1 MSLTLNLGKATVT
14 GSKFKKNS
22 EVVIGGKSYT
32 LNGANSDSVSLGD
45 IGVVSLSGNNITF
58 AAKSDF
64 SGEFKLGDSIGSG
77 SASVVAVDFSK
88 AGGAVSFDAKDTDV
102 VTITG
107 SDYNDKLL
115 SKVNG
120 AIINGGEGD
129 DSITFSGDAANIEAT
144 IVGGKGDDKINVTG
158 AASVSI
164 SDDEGDDSY
173 NISGEGAHVTINDNK
188 GADSL
193 KITGKVVSADVSL
206 SGNDNNAVT
215 IDSAAVGIK
224 ANISVAGG
232 DDTIVSKAENATL
245 VINSA
250 AGDDVITISGQKSS
264 VNISA
269 DAGDD
274 VITISGQKSSV
285 SIDAGAGDDV
295 IDITKADNS
304 KITIATGNGDDT
316 VKISAATVFGSVTG
330 GAGTD
335 DLVISG
341 ANASLSVSEVE
352 NVNLTGKNGF
362 VSVTGGT
369 VNSSAGG
376 ATINAATVNVTDGT
390 AVLNHDTAI
399 NELTISKGSV
409 TANASVNAT
418 VAGGTFTSG
427 KGVTAAD
434 VITVSGYGANVNTGE
449 GNDSITVSEDAYGT
463 NTLTLG
469 AGSDQVTVAAGKG
482 KVVITDLDSNH
493 DILNLKDASEDTVV
507 SLSKNGVLNVV
518 DAGQY
523 NVTATVISGD
533 YGTSDYAA
541 AVKNKAKNNYFHA
554 SVAGADGD
562 VMELYTASGTTKKVS
577 INTSNGNNLKVDLS
591 AAKSSEV
598 TLASTE
604 NTWVTLGNGED
615 KVSIASGAHD
625 VTISNYNFANK
636 DAITFSVNASDV
648 ILHNDGVLTTGIE
661 ADGDYEDADLMV
673 STTANGGVYAARL
686 NGEDYYTA
694 KSGAVKIATD
704 KKTSINAIDVAK
716 ASSSTINIAAGT
728 ATIKGLT
735 AGADVIN
742 VVAGAS
748 VDASNAVYKYAQNDV
763 INLGKAKDVAINGG
777 VFHETEDGEK
787 ILNTA
792 VISKKDGS
800 SIASAVS
807 VAAAVDK
814 NGLYMAKVVSN
825 NNKDTDTFV
834 VADEDVNVKID
845 LSAAAYGDVAFV
857 ADKAAAANV
866 TIGAGD
872 YAKLSGNGEDVITVT
887 GLTSTTKEDVNIE
900 NFNTEDDK
908 LVLNKIK
915 LADLTFTSLS
925 TSVGVGDYFK
935 IGYGSK
941 KADVIVGTGT
951 TGTVANINING
962 TNVMADLASVGSSLE
977 LNEDSKNAFFIGN
990 KNTSLKISDDINNTT
1005 INLGDANKY
1014 KDVHTV
1020 VVDADATGITIVGTD
1035 SKKTGDSVDAS
1046 KNENGVQVNLG
1057 AGNDSV
1063 TLSKG
1068 ADVVWFN
1075 AKQGKDVISDFTYGV
1090 GDTADILNITDVKS
1104 LDKIKLGT
1112 GNIST
1117 ASVITVKDGSA
1128 VATIKTVAPGENSS
1142 EVMKIQLGKKVYNV
1156 ATDLSGDKSILLNL
1170 DDEIKVDTY
1179 LGKKLA
1185 IALNSADGVAY
1196 TYNKAVSKDD
1206 IASINGSAS
1215 NGAMK
1220 IYGVNTV
1227 TLGTSEE
1234 ANANQVWAKGAGTI
1248 NTANDYAGNDQVWF
1262 QGGVDKKVLVN
1273 GFASYSAD
1281 NDANDNIKL
1290 VGTKSLANIVA
1301 NYKFASKDGNM
1312 VITNI
1317 KNSTSKLTVAEK
1329 DTVVLT
1335 DDANATYVVKVGTKD
1350 NGAEFTSDVNIYAGM
1365 SELSSSNIEDKTTI
1379 MLDGG
1384 SGNKF
1389 GYKSNY
1395 YIDSTVKKFDGSGSS
1410 GDLILVGSKNAKSEL
1425 IGGDGN
1431 DVLYG
1436 GGAFNDTLKGGD
1448 GNNTFYFGANDG
1460 HDVIDGITE
1469 NDTIRLYSGKLA
1481 DPKLLGKYND
1491 SKDVFTFTF
1500 TDGSTLTVN
1509 GDIADGTKL
1518 VYGKS
1523 TYRYQSDNHKFIR
1536 VK

>member
-1 MSLTLNLGKATVT
+1 MSLTLNLGSASIS
-14 GSKFKKNS
+14 GESFSANSK
-22 EVVIGGKSYT
+22 VVINNNTYSIDSDKNVLTLGNIGK
-32 LNGANSDSVSLGD
+32 LNLSDTGKD
-45 IGVVSLSGNNITF
+45 ITF
-58 AAKSDF
+58 TAGSDF
-64 SGEFKLGDSIGSG
+64 SGEFKLGTSIGSG

-88 AGGAVSFDAKDTDV
+88 AGGAVTFDTANASDV
-102 VTITG
+102 VSITG
-107 SDYNDKLL
+107 SDYNDKLT
-115 SKVNG
+115 SNVNG
-120 AIINGGEGD
+120 ASINGGDGD
-129 DSITFSGDAANIEAT
+129 DVITFSGVSASIS
-144 IVGGKGDDKINVTG
+144 GGKDNDKINVTG
-158 AASVSI
+158 KNASVSI

-173 NISGEGAHVTINDNK
+173 IISGEGAHVTINDDN

-193 KITGKVVSADVSL
+193 KITGKDVIADVSL

-232 DDTIVSKAENATL
+232 DDTIVSKANNATL
-245 VINSA
+245 DINSA
-250 AGDDVITISGQKSS
+250 AGDDVITISGQ
-264 VNISA
+264 NSA
-269 DAGDD
+269 VSINAGAGDD
-274 VITISGQKSSV
+274 VITVSGKESSV

-295 IDITKADNS
+295 IDITKADKS
-304 KITIATGNGDDT
+304 KITIATGDGDNT
-316 VKISAATVFGSVTG
+316 VKISAATVSGSVTG

-335 DLVISG
+335 DTLVIAG
-341 ANASLSVSEVE
+341 ANANLSVSAVE

-369 VNSSAGG
+369 VNSSADG
-376 ATINAATVNVTDGT
+376 ATINAATVNVTGGT
-390 AVLNHDTAI
+390 AVLEAAAT
-399 NELTISKGSV
+399 ELNISKGSV
-409 TANASVNAT
+409 TAKAAVTAT

-427 KGVTAAD
+427 KDVGDVAD
-434 VITVSGYGANVNTGE
+434 VITVSGYGANVNTGK
-449 GNDSITVSEDAYGT
+449 GADSITVSEDAYGT

-469 AGSDQVTVAAGKG
+469 DGNDQVTVAAGKG
-482 KVVITDLDSNH
+482 KVVITDLDSNN
-493 DILNLKDASEDTVV
+493 DKLILTDASEDTVV

-533 YGTSDYAA
+533 YASVAGDYDT
-541 AVKNKAKNNYFHA
+541 AVKNKAKNNYFYA
-554 SVAGADGD
+554 SVTGADNN
-562 VMELYTASGTTKKVS
+562 VTELYTASGTTKKVS
-577 INTSNGNNLKVDLS
+577 INTSNDSNLKVDLS

-598 TLASTE
+598 TLGSTTK

-615 KVSIASGAHD
+615 KVSIASGAKN

-636 DAITFSVNASDV
+636 DAIKFSVDASDV

-661 ADGDYEDADLMV
+661 ADGDYEDAKLMV

-686 NGEDYYTA
+686 NDVDYYTA

-704 KKTSINAIDVAK
+704 KKINTSFINVAK
-716 ASSSTINIAAGT
+716 ASSSTINIAAGE
-728 ATIKGLT
+728 AIIKDLT

-742 VVAGAS
+742 VAAGAS

-763 INLGKAKDVAINGG
+763 INLGKAKDVSVGN
-777 VFHETEDGEK
+777 VTLSETDDGEK
-787 ILNTA
+787 ILKT
-792 VISKKDGS
+792 VISAKNGS

-825 NNKDTDTFV
+825 NNKDTKTFV
-834 VADEDVNVKID
+834 AADEDANVKID
-845 LSAAAYGDVAFV
+845 LSAAAYGNVHFDAL
-857 ADKAAAANV
+857 DAAAANV

-872 YAKLSGNGEDVITVT
+872 RAELSNGEDVITVT
-887 GLTSTTKEDVNIE
+887 GLTSTTKENVIID
-900 NFNTEDDK
+900 NFSAADDK

-915 LADLTFTSLS
+915 LADLTFTSLP
-925 TSVGVGDYFK
+925 TSVGVGDFK

-941 KADVIVGTGT
+941 KAAVIVDTDTTGT

-990 KNTSLKISDDINNTT
+990 KNTSLKISDEINNTT

-1020 VVDADATGITIVGTD
+1020 VVDAEATGITIVGTD

-1046 KNENGVQVNLG
+1046 KNEYGVQVNLG

-1104 LDKIKLGT
+1104 LDKIKLGKAT
-1112 GNIST
+1112 GG
-1117 ASVITVKDGSA
+1117 ITVKDGSA
-1128 VATIKTVAPGENSS
+1128 VATIKTAAPVENSS

-1156 ATDLSGDKSILLNL
+1156 ATDLNSDGNIALDL

-1179 LGKKLA
+1179 LGKKLKVS
-1185 IALNSADGVAY
+1185 LNSDDGVAY

-1301 NYKFASKDGNM
+1301 NYKFASKDGDM

-1317 KNSTSKLTVAEK
+1317 KNSTSKLTVDDK

-1481 DPKLLGKYND
+1481 DPKLLGKYNE

-1509 GDIADGTKL
+1509 GDVADGTKL

>member
-1 MSLTLNLGKATVT
+1 MSLTLNLGKATISSSD
-14 GSKFKKNS
+14 SKFKENS
-22 EVVIGGKSYT
+22 EVVIGGKSYALT
-32 LNGANSDSVSLGD
+32 GGNSASVSLGD
-45 IGVVSLSGNNITF
+45 IGVVSLSDSTHITF

-77 SASVVAVDFSK
+77 DASVVAVNFSK
-88 AGGAVSFDAKDTDV
+88 AGGAVTFDAKGSEV

-115 SKVNG
+115 SNIDG
-120 AIINGGEGD
+120 AIIYGGDGD
-129 DSITFSGDAANIEAT
+129 DTITFGGVSASISG
-144 IVGGKGDDKINVTG
+144 GRGDDKINVTG
-158 AASVSI
+158 KDASVSI
-164 SDDEGDDSY
+164 SDAEGDDSY
-173 NISGEGAHVTINDNK
+173 NIGGEGAHVTINDGS

-193 KITGKVVSADVSL
+193 KITGKVASADVSL

-215 IDSAAVGIK
+215 IDSAAAGIK

-232 DDTIVSKAENATL
+232 DDTIVSKAGNATL
-245 VINSA
+245 DINSA
-250 AGDDVITISGQKSS
+250 DGDDVITISGQESAVS
-264 VNISA
+264 INA

-274 VITISGQKSSV
+274 VITVSGKESSV
-285 SIDAGAGDDV
+285 SINAGAGDDV
-295 IDITKADNS
+295 IDITKADKS
-304 KITIATGNGDDT
+304 KITIATGLGDNT
-316 VKISAATVFGSVTG
+316 VKISAATVSGSVTG
-330 GAGTD
+330 GDGTND
-335 DLVISG
+335 TLVIAG

-369 VNSSAGG
+369 VNSSADG
-376 ATINAATVNVTDGT
+376 ATINAATVSVTGGT
-390 AVLNHDTAI
+390 AVLENTAI
-399 NELTISKGSV
+399 SELTISKGSV
-409 TANASVNAT
+409 TAKASVTAT
-418 VAGGTFTSG
+418 VAGGTFTSD

-434 VITVSGYGANVNTGE
+434 VITVSGYGANVNTGK

-469 AGSDQVTVAAGKG
+469 AGNDQVSVAAGKG
-482 KVVITDLDSNH
+482 KVVITDLDSEN
-493 DILNLKDASEDTVV
+493 DKLILTDASEDTVI

-533 YGTSDYAA
+533 YTGDYDTS
-541 AVKNKAKNNYFHA
+541 VKNKAKNNYFYA
-554 SVAGADGD
+554 SVTGADGN
-562 VMELYTASGTTKKVS
+562 VTELYTASGTTKKVS
-577 INTSNGNNLKVDLS
+577 INTSINTSNVNNLKVDLS

-598 TLASTE
+598 TLAPAK

-615 KVSIASGAHD
+615 KVSIASGAND

-636 DAITFSVNASDV
+636 DAITLTSASGPV
-648 ILHNDGVLTTGIE
+648 ILHNDGVLTTGIG
-661 ADGDYEDADLMV
+661 ADDDYEDAKLMV

-704 KKTSINAIDVAK
+704 KKILTNYIDVAK
-716 ASSSTINIAAGT
+716 ASSSTINIAAGK
-728 ATIKGLT
+728 ATIKDLT

-763 INLGKAKDVAINGG
+763 INLGKAKEFDWYNYG
-777 VFHETEDGEK
+777 FYETDDGEK

-800 SIASAVS
+800 IASEVDI
-807 VAAAVDK
+807 AAAVDK

-834 VADEDVNVKID
+834 VADEDANVKID
-845 LSAAAYGDVAFV
+845 LSAAAYGNVTFI

-872 YAKLSGNGEDVITVT
+872 YAELSDNGEDVITVT
-887 GLTSTTKEDVNIE
+887 GLTSTTKENVIIK
-900 NFNTEDDK
+900 NFSAEDDK

-915 LADLTFTSLS
+915 LADLTFTSLP
-925 TSVGVGDYFK
+925 TSVGDFQ

-941 KADVIVGTGT
+941 KVGVIVDTDT

-962 TNVMADLASVGSSLE
+962 TNVMADLASVGSSLK

-990 KNTSLKISDDINNTT
+990 KNTSLKISDEINNTT

-1020 VVDADATGITIVGTD
+1020 VVDAEATGITIVGTD

-1046 KNENGVQVNLG
+1046 KNEYGVQVNLG

-1104 LDKIKLGT
+1104 LDKIKLGKAADSI
-1112 GNIST
+1112 GG
-1117 ASVITVKDGSA
+1117 ITVKDGSA
-1128 VATIKTVAPGENSS
+1128 VATIKTAAPVENSS

-1156 ATDLSGDKSILLNL
+1156 ATDLSGDNNILLNL

-1179 LGKKLA
+1179 LGKKLKV
-1185 IALNSADGVAY
+1185 ALNSADGVAY

-1481 DPKLLGKYND
+1481 DPKLLGKYNE

-1509 GDIADGTKL
+1509 GDVADGTKL
-1518 VYGKS
+1518 VYGNS
-1523 TYRYQSDNHKFIR
+1523 TYRYQSDDHKFIR

>member
-14 GSKFKKNS
+14 DGKFKKNS

-32 LNGANSDSVSLGD
+32 PNGEDSDSVSLGD

-64 SGEFKLGDSIGSG
+64 SGEFKLGDGISSSG
-77 SASVVAVDFSK
+77 SNASVVAVDFSK

-129 DSITFSGDAANIEAT
+129 DTITFGGVSASISG
-144 IVGGKGDDKINVTG
+144 GRGDDKINVTG
-158 AASVSI
+158 KDASVSI
-164 SDDEGDDSY
+164 SDAEGDDSY
-173 NISGEGAHVTINDNK
+173 NIGGEGAHVTINDGS

-193 KITGKVVSADVSL
+193 KIIGKVVSADVSL

-274 VITISGQKSSV
+274 VITVSGKESSV

-295 IDITKADNS
+295 IDITKADKS
-304 KITIATGNGDDT
+304 KITIATGAGDNT
-316 VKISAATVFGSVTG
+316 VKISAATVSGSVTG
-330 GAGTD
+330 GAGND
-335 DLVISG
+335 DVLVIAG
-341 ANASLSVSEVE
+341 ANADLSVSGVE

-369 VNSSAGG
+369 VNSSADG
-376 ATINAATVNVTDGT
+376 ATISAATVSVTGGT
-390 AVLNHDTAI
+390 AVLKAAAT
-399 NELTISKGSV
+399 ELNISKGSV
-409 TANASVNAT
+409 TAKASVSAAT
-418 VAGGTFTSG
+418 VTGGTFTSD
-427 KGVTAAD
+427 KDVDAAD
-434 VITVSGYGANVNTGE
+434 VITVGGYGANVNTGKN
-449 GNDSITVSEDAYGT
+449 NDSITVSEDAYGT

-469 AGSDQVTVAAGKG
+469 AGNDQVNVAAGKG
-482 KVVITDLDSNH
+482 KVVITDLDSNN
-493 DILNLKDASEDTVV
+493 DKLILTDASEDTVV

-541 AVKNKAKNNYFHA
+541 AVKNKAKNNYFYA
-554 SVAGADGD
+554 SVAGADSD

-577 INTSNGNNLKVDLS
+577 INASTVSASETIIDLT

-598 TLASTE
+598 TVAGTKA
-604 NTWVTLGNGED
+604 TTIALGNGKD
-615 KVSIASGAHD
+615 IVSVGSNDGKTEISG
-625 VTISNYNFANK
+625 YNFANK
-636 DAITFSVNASDV
+636 DAIKFSVDASDV

-661 ADGDYEDADLMV
+661 ADGDYEDAKLMV

-686 NGEDYYTA
+686 NNVDYYTA

-704 KKTSINAIDVAK
+704 KTVVDNVIDVAA
-716 ASSSTINIAAGT
+716 ASSSNINITAGT
-728 ATIKGLT
+728 AKVTIKSLSE
-735 AGADVIN
+735 GADVIN
-742 VVAGAS
+742 VADGAS

-763 INLGKAKDVAINGG
+763 INLGKAKKVSINGG

-787 ILNTA
+787 ILNT
-792 VISKKDGS
+792 VISAKNGS
-800 SIASAVS
+800 TVSAVS

-845 LSAAAYGDVAFV
+845 LSAAAYGDVAFF
-857 ADKAAAANV
+857 ADEAAAANV

-872 YAKLSGNGEDVITVT
+872 RAKLSNGEDVITVT
-887 GLTSTTKEDVNIE
+887 GLTSTTKEDVSISSFDLE
-900 NFNTEDDK
+900 NDK

-915 LADLTFTSLS
+915 LADLTFTSLP
-925 TSVGVGDYFK
+925 TSVGDFK

-941 KADVIVGTGT
+941 KADVIVDTDTTGT

-990 KNTSLKISDDINNTT
+990 KNKNTLLKISDDINNTT

-1020 VVDADATGITIVGTD
+1020 VVGADATGITIVGTG
-1035 SKKTGDSVDAS
+1035 SKTGDSVDAS
-1046 KNENGVQVNLG
+1046 NNENGVQVNLG

-1063 TLSKG
+1063 VLSKG

-1104 LDKIKLGT
+1104 LDNIKLGN
-1112 GNIST
+1112 GA

-1128 VATIKTVAPGENSS
+1128 VATIKTIAPGENSS
-1142 EVMKIQLGKKVYNV
+1142 EVMKIQLGKKVYTV
-1156 ATDLSGDKSILLNL
+1156 ATDLSGDNNILLNL

-1179 LGKKLA
+1179 LGKKLKV
-1185 IALNSADGVAY
+1185 ALNSDDGVAY

-1206 IASINGSAS
+1206 IASIDGSAS
-1215 NGAMK
+1215 KGAMK

-1481 DPKLLGKYND
+1481 DPKLLGKYNE

>member
-1 MSLTLNLGKATVT
+1 MSLTLNLGKASVDGTN
-14 GSKFKKNS
+14 FKENS

-32 LNGANSDSVSLGD
+32 LTGGDSASVSLGD
-45 IGVVSLSGNNITF
+45 IGVVSLSDNTHITF
-58 AAKSDF
+58 AAGSDF
-64 SGEFKLGDSIGSG
+64 SGEFKLSDGISSSG
-77 SASVVAVDFSK
+77 SNASVVAVNFSN
-88 AGGAVSFDAKDTDV
+88 AGGAVTFDTANASDV
-102 VTITG
+102 VSITG
-107 SDYNDKLL
+107 SAYNDKLT
-115 SKVNG
+115 SNVNG
-120 AIINGGEGD
+120 AIIDGGEGD
-129 DSITFSGDAANIEAT
+129 DSITFSGDAATIGAT
-144 IVGGKGDDKINVTG
+144 IVGGKGDDKINVNG
-158 AASVSI
+158 KGASVSI
-164 SDDEGDDSY
+164 SDAEGDDSY
-173 NISGEGAHVTINDNK
+173 NIGGEVAHVTINDGN

-193 KITGKVVSADVSL
+193 KIIGKVASADVSL

-232 DDTIVSKAENATL
+232 DDTIVSKANDATL
-245 VINSA
+245 VINSD
-250 AGDDVITISGQKSS
+250 AGDDVITISGQKSAVS
-264 VNISA
+264 INA
-269 DAGDD
+269 GDGDD
-274 VITISGQKSSV
+274 VITVSGKESSV

-295 IDITKADNS
+295 IDITKADKS
-304 KITIATGNGDDT
+304 KITIATGAGDDT
-316 VKISAATVFGSVTG
+316 VKISAATVSGSVTG
-330 GAGTD
+330 GDGND
-335 DLVISG
+335 DVLVIAG
-341 ANASLSVSEVE
+341 ANADLSVSGVE

-362 VSVTGGT
+362 VSVTDGT
-369 VNSSAGG
+369 VNSSADG
-376 ATINAATVNVTDGT
+376 ATISAATVSVTGGT
-390 AVLNHDTAI
+390 AVLKAAAT
-399 NELTISKGSV
+399 ELNISKGSV

-427 KGVTAAD
+427 KDVDAAD
-434 VITVSGYGANVNTGE
+434 VITVSGYGANVNTGK
-449 GNDSITVSEDAYGT
+449 GGDSITVSEDAYGT

-469 AGSDQVTVAAGKG
+469 EGNDQVIVEAGKG
-482 KVVITDLDSNH
+482 KVVITDLDSDN

-577 INTSNGNNLKVDLS
+577 INASGNNDLKVDLS

-598 TLASTE
+598 TLGSTKD
-604 NTWVTLGNGED
+604 TWVTLGNGED
-615 KVSIASGAHD
+615 KVSIASSADD

-636 DAITFSVNASDV
+636 DAITLTGASDV

-704 KKTSINAIDVAK
+704 KKISTNYIDVAK

-748 VDASNAVYKYAQNDV
+748 VDASDAVYKYAQNDV
-763 INLGKAKDVAINGG
+763 INLGKAKDVSVGDYDLS
-777 VFHETEDGEK
+777 ETDDGEK
-787 ILNTA
+787 ILKT
-792 VISKKDGS
+792 VISAKNGS
-800 SIASAVS
+800 TVSAVS

-825 NNKDTDTFV
+825 NNKDTKTFV
-834 VADEDVNVKID
+834 AADEDANVKID
-845 LSAAAYGDVAFV
+845 LSGAAYGNVHFGAN
-857 ADKAAAANV
+857 KAAAANV

-872 YAKLSGNGEDVITVT
+872 YAALSNGEDVITVT
-887 GLTSTTKEDVNIE
+887 GLTSTTKEDVSISSFDLE
-900 NFNTEDDK
+900 NDK
-908 LVLNKIK
+908 LVLSKIK
-915 LADLTFTSLS
+915 LADLTFTSLPN
-925 TSVGVGDYFK
+925 SVGDFK

-941 KADVIVGTGT
+941 KAAVIVGTDT

-1020 VVDADATGITIVGTD
+1020 VVGADATGITIVGTD

-1046 KNENGVQVNLG
+1046 NNEYGVQVNLG

-1104 LDKIKLGT
+1104 LDKIKLGKAD
-1112 GNIST
+1112 GGI
-1117 ASVITVKDGSA
+1117 IVKDGSA
-1128 VATIKTVAPGENSS
+1128 VATIKTAVPVENSS

-1156 ATDLSGDKSILLNL
+1156 ATDLNGDGNIALNL
-1170 DDEIKVDTY
+1170 DGEIKVKVDTY

-1234 ANANQVWAKGAGTI
+1234 ANANQVWAKGTGTI

-1481 DPKLLGKYND
+1481 DPKLLGKYNE

>member
-1 MSLTLNLGKATVT
+1 MSLTLNLGKASVES
-14 GSKFKKNS
+14 GNGFKENS

-173 NISGEGAHVTINDNK
+173 NISGEGAHVTINDGS

-193 KITGKVVSADVSL
+193 KITGKVASAEVSL

-232 DDTIVSKAENATL
+232 DDTIVSKADNATL
-245 VINSA
+245 GISSD
-250 AGDDVITISGQKSS
+250 AGDDVITISGQKSAVS
-264 VNISA
+264 INA
-269 DAGDD
+269 GAGDD
-274 VITISGQKSSV
+274 VITVSGKESSV

-295 IDITKADNS
+295 IDITKADKS
-304 KITIATGNGDDT
+304 TITISTGDGDNT
-316 VKISAATVFGSVTG
+316 VKISAATVSGSVTG
-330 GAGTD
+330 GDGGD
-335 DLVISG
+335 DVLVIAG
-341 ANASLSVSEVE
+341 ANADLSVSAVE
-352 NVNLTGKNGF
+352 TVNLTGKNGK
-362 VSVTGGT
+362 VSVTDGT

-427 KGVTAAD
+427 KEVSDAD
-434 VITVSGYGANVNTGE
+434 VITVSGYGANVNTGK

-469 AGSDQVTVAAGKG
+469 DGKDQVDVAAGKG
-482 KVVITDLDSNH
+482 KVVITDLDSDN

-615 KVSIASGAHD
+615 KVSIASGAD
-625 VTISNYNFANK
+625 NVTISNYNFANK

-686 NGEDYYTA
+686 NDVDYYTA

-728 ATIKGLT
+728 AIIKDLT

-748 VDASNAVYKYAQNDV
+748 VDASDAVYKYAQNDV

-787 ILNTA
+787 ILNT
-792 VISKKDGS
+792 VISAKNGS
-800 SIASAVS
+800 TVSAVS

-845 LSAAAYGDVAFV
+845 LSAAAYGDVAFL

-872 YAKLSGNGEDVITVT
+872 YAKLSNGEDVITVT
-887 GLTSTTKEDVNIE
+887 GLTSTTKEDVIID
-900 NFNTEDDK
+900 NFSAADDK

-925 TSVGVGDYFK
+925 TTVGDYFK

>member
-1 MSLTLNLGKATVT
+1 MSLTLSLGSASVSGGNFSA
-14 GSKFKKNS
+14 GSK
-22 EVVIGGKSYT
+22 VVINNNTYSVGSSQTELSLDSIGKLELS
-32 LNGANSDSVSLGD
+32 GGD
-45 IGVVSLSGNNITF
+45 ITF
-58 AAKSDF
+58 TAGSDF
-64 SGEFKLGDSIGSG
+64 SGEFKLSDSIGSG
-77 SASVVAVDFSK
+77 NASVVAVDFSK
-88 AGGAVSFDAKDTDV
+88 AGGAVTFDTENASDV
-102 VTITG
+102 VSITG
-107 SDYNDKLL
+107 SEYNDKLT
-115 SKVNG
+115 SKVDD
-120 AIINGGEGD
+120 ASINGGDGD
-129 DSITFSGDAANIEAT
+129 DVITFSGDSGAAT
-144 IVGGKGDDKINVTG
+144 IVGGKDNDKITVNG
-158 AASVSI
+158 KGASVSI
-164 SDDEGDDSY
+164 SDEEGDDSY
-173 NISGEGAHVTINDNK
+173 NISGEGAHVTINDGS

-193 KITGKVVSADVSL
+193 KITGKGASADVSL

-264 VNISA
+264 VSIDA
-269 DAGDD
+269 GAGDD
-274 VITISGQKSSV
+274 VITVSGKESSV

-295 IDITKADNS
+295 IDITKADKS

-335 DLVISG
+335 DTLVISG
-341 ANASLSVSEVE
+341 ANASLSVSDVE
-352 NVNLTGKNGF
+352 NVNLTGKNGK

-369 VNSSAGG
+369 VNSSADG
-376 ATINAATVNVTDGT
+376 ATINAATVSVTGGT
-390 AVLNHDTAI
+390 AVLEAAAT
-399 NELTISKGSV
+399 ELNISKGSV
-409 TANASVNAT
+409 TANASVTAT

-427 KGVTAAD
+427 KDANGAAD
-434 VITVSGYGANVNTGE
+434 VITVSGYGANVNTGN

-469 AGSDQVTVAAGKG
+469 DGEDKVNVAAGKG
-482 KVVITDLDSNH
+482 KVVITDLDSNN
-493 DILNLKDASEDTVV
+493 DKLILTDASEDTVV

-533 YGTSDYAA
+533 YASVAGVYDT
-541 AVKNKAKNNYFHA
+541 AVKNKAKNNYFYA
-554 SVAGADGD
+554 SVTGADSN
-562 VMELYTASGTTKKVS
+562 VTELYTASGTTKKVS
-577 INTSNGNNLKVDLS
+577 IDTSNTSNNNNLKVDLS

-598 TLASTE
+598 TLASTIK

-615 KVSIASGAHD
+615 KVSIASGANT

-636 DAITFSVNASDV
+636 DAISLTSASDV
-648 ILHNDGVLTTGIE
+648 ILHNDGVLTTGIG
-661 ADGDYEDADLMV
+661 ADDDYENAKLMV

-686 NGEDYYTA
+686 NDVDYYTA

-704 KKTSINAIDVAK
+704 KNTSINAIDVAK
-716 ASSSTINIAAGT
+716 ASSSTINIATGK
-728 ATIKGLT
+728 ATIKNLT

-742 VVAGAS
+742 VADGAS

-763 INLGKAKDVAINGG
+763 INLGKAKEVDWDNYG
-777 VFHETEDGEK
+777 FDETDDGEK
-787 ILNTA
+787 ILNT
-792 VISKKDGS
+792 VISAKNGS
-800 SIASAVS
+800 TVSAVS

-825 NNKDTDTFV
+825 NNKDTETFV

-845 LSAAAYGDVAFV
+845 LSAAAYGNVDFS

-872 YAKLSGNGEDVITVT
+872 RATLSNGEDVITVT
-887 GLTSTTKEDVNIE
+887 GLTSTTKENVIID
-900 NFNTEDDK
+900 NFSAEDDK

-915 LADLTFTSLS
+915 LADLSIN
-925 TSVGVGDYFK
+925 SVAGGYVDIK
-935 IGYGSK
+935 YGSK
-941 KADVIVGTGT
+941 KAAVSVKTSSNT
-951 TGTVANINING
+951 INING

-990 KNTSLKISDDINNTT
+990 ENTSLKISDEINNTT
-1005 INLGDANKY
+1005 INLGDASKY
-1014 KDVHTV
+1014 KGVHTV

-1220 IYGVNTV
+1220 IYGVNNV

>member
-1 MSLTLNLGKATVT
+1 MSLTLNLGKASVDGTN
-14 GSKFKKNS
+14 FKENS

-32 LNGANSDSVSLGD
+32 LTGGDSASVSLGD
-45 IGVVSLSGNNITF
+45 IGVVSLSDNTHITF
-58 AAKSDF
+58 AAGSDF
-64 SGEFKLGDSIGSG
+64 SGEFKLSDGISSSG
-77 SASVVAVDFSK
+77 SNASVVAVDFSK
-88 AGGAVSFDAKDTDV
+88 AGGAVTFDTANASDV
-102 VTITG
+102 VSITG
-107 SDYNDKLL
+107 SAYNDKLT
-115 SKVNG
+115 SNVNG
-120 AIINGGEGD
+120 AIIDGGEGD
-129 DSITFSGDAANIEAT
+129 DSITFSGDAATIGAT
-144 IVGGKGDDKINVTG
+144 IVGGKGDDKINVNG
-158 AASVSI
+158 KGASVSI
-164 SDDEGDDSY
+164 SDAEGDDSY
-173 NISGEGAHVTINDNK
+173 NIGGEVAHVTINDGN

-193 KITGKVVSADVSL
+193 KIIGKVASADVSL

-232 DDTIVSKAENATL
+232 DDTIVSKANDATL
-245 VINSA
+245 VINSD
-250 AGDDVITISGQKSS
+250 AGDDVITISGQKSAVS
-264 VNISA
+264 INA
-269 DAGDD
+269 GAGDD
-274 VITISGQKSSV
+274 VITVSGKESSV

-295 IDITKADNS
+295 IDITKADKS
-304 KITIATGNGDDT
+304 KITIATGAGDDT
-316 VKISAATVFGSVTG
+316 VKISAATVSGSVTG
-330 GAGTD
+330 GDGND
-335 DLVISG
+335 DVLVIAG
-341 ANASLSVSEVE
+341 ANADLSVSGVE

-362 VSVTGGT
+362 VSVTDGT
-369 VNSSAGG
+369 VNSSADG
-376 ATINAATVNVTDGT
+376 ATISAATVSVTGGT
-390 AVLNHDTAI
+390 AVLKAAAT
-399 NELTISKGSV
+399 ELNISKGSV
-409 TANASVNAT
+409 TANASVTAT

-434 VITVSGYGANVNTGE
+434 VITVSGYGANVNTGK
-449 GNDSITVSEDAYGT
+449 GGDSITVSEDAYGT

-469 AGSDQVTVAAGKG
+469 EGNDQVIVEAGKG
-482 KVVITDLDSNH
+482 KVVITDLDSDN

-577 INTSNGNNLKVDLS
+577 INASGNNDLKVDLS

-598 TLASTE
+598 TLGSTKD
-604 NTWVTLGNGED
+604 TWVTLGNGED
-615 KVSIASGAHD
+615 KVSIASSADD

-661 ADGDYEDADLMV
+661 ADGDYEDAKLMV

-704 KKTSINAIDVAK
+704 KKISTNYIDVAK

-748 VDASNAVYKYAQNDV
+748 VDASDAVYKYAQNDV
-763 INLGKAKDVAINGG
+763 INLGKAKDVSVGDYDLS
-777 VFHETEDGEK
+777 ETDDGEK
-787 ILNTA
+787 ILKT
-792 VISKKDGS
+792 VISAKNGS
-800 SIASAVS
+800 TVSAVS

-825 NNKDTDTFV
+825 NNKDTKTFV
-834 VADEDVNVKID
+834 AADEDANVKID
-845 LSAAAYGDVAFV
+845 LSGAAYGNVHFGAN
-857 ADKAAAANV
+857 KAAAANV

-872 YAKLSGNGEDVITVT
+872 YAALSNGEDVITVT
-887 GLTSTTKEDVNIE
+887 GLTSTTKEDVSISSFDLE
-900 NFNTEDDK
+900 NDK
-908 LVLNKIK
+908 LVLSKIK
-915 LADLTFTSLS
+915 LADLTFTSLPN
-925 TSVGVGDYFK
+925 SVGDFK

-941 KADVIVGTGT
+941 KAAVIVGTDT

-1020 VVDADATGITIVGTD
+1020 VVGADATGITIVGTD
-1035 SKKTGDSVDAS
+1035 SKTGDSVDAS
-1046 KNENGVQVNLG
+1046 NNEYGVQVNLG

-1104 LDKIKLGT
+1104 LDKIKLGKAD
-1112 GNIST
+1112 GGI
-1117 ASVITVKDGSA
+1117 IVKDGSA
-1128 VATIKTVAPGENSS
+1128 VATIKTAVPVENSS

-1156 ATDLSGDKSILLNL
+1156 ATDLNGDGNIALNL
-1170 DDEIKVDTY
+1170 DGEIKVKVDTY
-1179 LGKKLA
+1179 LGKKLKV
-1185 IALNSADGVAY
+1185 ALNSADGVAY

-1481 DPKLLGKYND
+1481 DPKLLGKYNE

>member
-1 MSLTLNLGKATVT
+1 MSLTL
-14 GSKFKKNS
+14 
-22 EVVIGGKSYT
+22 
-32 LNGANSDSVSLGD
+32 SL
-45 IGVVSLSGNNITF
+45 
-58 AAKSDF
+58 
-64 SGEFKLGDSIGSG
+64 G
-77 SASVVAVDFSK
+77 SASVSGDKFSAGSKVVINNNTYSVGSDQAELSLDSIGKLKLSNDIITFEAGKDFSGDFKLDDTTGSVTGGASVKAVDFSS
-88 AGGAVSFDAKDTDV
+88 AGDAVTFDVANAATV
-102 VTITG
+102 LTITG
-107 SDYNDKLL
+107 SEYNDKLT
-115 SKVNG
+115 SNVDG
-120 AIINGGEGD
+120 ASIVGGAGND
-129 DSITFSGDAANIEAT
+129 TITFSGNDRSAT
-144 IVGGKGDDKINVTG
+144 IFGGNDNDKITVNG
-158 AASVSI
+158 NKASVSI

-173 NISGEGAHVTINDNK
+173 NISGEGAHVTINDGS

-193 KITGKVVSADVSL
+193 KITGKVASAEVSL

-232 DDTIVSKAENATL
+232 DDIIVSKAENATL
-245 VINSA
+245 DINSA
-250 AGDDVITISGQKSS
+250 NGDDVITISGQKSAVS
-264 VNISA
+264 INA
-269 DAGDD
+269 GAGDD
-274 VITISGQKSSV
+274 VITVSGKESSV

-295 IDITKADNS
+295 IDITKADKS
-304 KITIATGNGDDT
+304 KITIATGAGDDT
-316 VKISAATVFGSVTG
+316 VKISAATVSGSVTG
-330 GAGTD
+330 GDGGD
-335 DLVISG
+335 DVLVIAG
-341 ANASLSVSEVE
+341 ANADLSVSAVE
-352 NVNLTGKNGF
+352 TVNLTGKNGK
-362 VSVTGGT
+362 VSVTDGT

-390 AVLNHDTAI
+390 AVLAAATKLN
-399 NELTISKGSV
+399 ISKGSV

-427 KGVTAAD
+427 KEVSDAD
-434 VITVSGYGANVNTGE
+434 VITVSGYGANVNTGK

-469 AGSDQVTVAAGKG
+469 DGKDQVDVAAGKG
-482 KVVITDLDSNH
+482 KVVITDLDSDN

-615 KVSIASGAHD
+615 KVSIASGAND

-686 NGEDYYTA
+686 NDVDYYTA

-728 ATIKGLT
+728 AIIKDLT

-748 VDASNAVYKYAQNDV
+748 VDASDAVYKYAQNDV

-787 ILNTA
+787 ILNT
-792 VISKKDGS
+792 VISAKNGS
-800 SIASAVS
+800 TVSAVS

-845 LSAAAYGDVAFV
+845 LSAAAYGDVAFL

-872 YAKLSGNGEDVITVT
+872 YAKLSNGEDVITVT
-887 GLTSTTKEDVNIE
+887 GLTSTTKEDVIID
-900 NFNTEDDK
+900 NFSAADDK

-941 KADVIVGTGT
+941 KADVIVGTDT

>member
-1 MSLTLNLGKATVT
+1 MSLTLNLGKASVDGTN
-14 GSKFKKNS
+14 FKENS

-32 LNGANSDSVSLGD
+32 LTGGDSASVSLGD
-45 IGVVSLSGNNITF
+45 IGVVSLSDNTHITF
-58 AAKSDF
+58 AAGSDF
-64 SGEFKLGDSIGSG
+64 SGEFKLSDGISSSG
-77 SASVVAVDFSK
+77 SNASVVAVDFSK
-88 AGGAVSFDAKDTDV
+88 AGGAVTFDTANASDV
-102 VTITG
+102 VSITG
-107 SDYNDKLL
+107 SAYNDKLT
-115 SKVNG
+115 SNVNG
-120 AIINGGEGD
+120 AIIDGGEGD
-129 DSITFSGDAANIEAT
+129 DSITFSGDAATIGAT
-144 IVGGKGDDKINVTG
+144 IVGGKGDDKINVNG
-158 AASVSI
+158 KGASVSI
-164 SDDEGDDSY
+164 SDAEGDDSY
-173 NISGEGAHVTINDNK
+173 NIGGEVAHVTINDGN

-193 KITGKVVSADVSL
+193 KIIGKVASADVSL

-232 DDTIVSKAENATL
+232 DDTIVSKANDATL
-245 VINSA
+245 VINSD
-250 AGDDVITISGQKSS
+250 AGDDVITISGQKSAVS
-264 VNISA
+264 INA
-269 DAGDD
+269 GAGDD
-274 VITISGQKSSV
+274 VITVSGKESSV

-295 IDITKADNS
+295 IDITKADKS
-304 KITIATGNGDDT
+304 KITIATGAGDDT
-316 VKISAATVFGSVTG
+316 VKISAATVSGSVTG
-330 GAGTD
+330 GDGND
-335 DLVISG
+335 DVLVIAG
-341 ANASLSVSEVE
+341 ANADLSVSGVE

-362 VSVTGGT
+362 VSVTDGT
-369 VNSSAGG
+369 VNSSADG
-376 ATINAATVNVTDGT
+376 ATISAATVSVTGGT
-390 AVLNHDTAI
+390 AVLKAAAT
-399 NELTISKGSV
+399 ELNISKGSV
-409 TANASVNAT
+409 TANASVTAT

-434 VITVSGYGANVNTGE
+434 VITVSGYGANVNTGK
-449 GNDSITVSEDAYGT
+449 GGDSITVSEDAYGT

-469 AGSDQVTVAAGKG
+469 EGNDQVIVEAGKG
-482 KVVITDLDSNH
+482 KVVITDLDSDN

-562 VMELYTASGTTKKVS
+562 VMELYTASGTTKKVN
-577 INTSNGNNLKVDLS
+577 INNSGANNLKVDLS

-615 KVSIASGAHD
+615 KVSIASSADD

-704 KKTSINAIDVAK
+704 KKISTNYIDVAK

-748 VDASNAVYKYAQNDV
+748 VDASDAVYKYAQNDV
-763 INLGKAKDVAINGG
+763 INLGKAKDVSVGDYDLS
-777 VFHETEDGEK
+777 ETDDGEK
-787 ILNTA
+787 ILKT
-792 VISKKDGS
+792 VISAKNGS
-800 SIASAVS
+800 TVSAVS

-825 NNKDTDTFV
+825 NNKDTKTFV
-834 VADEDVNVKID
+834 AADEDANVKID
-845 LSAAAYGDVAFV
+845 LSGAAYGNVHFGAN
-857 ADKAAAANV
+857 KAAAANV

-872 YAKLSGNGEDVITVT
+872 YAALSNGEDVITVT
-887 GLTSTTKEDVNIE
+887 GLTSTTKEDVSISSFDLE
-900 NFNTEDDK
+900 NDK
-908 LVLNKIK
+908 LVLSKIK
-915 LADLTFTSLS
+915 LADLTFTSLPN
-925 TSVGVGDYFK
+925 SVGDFK

-941 KADVIVGTGT
+941 KAAVIVGTDT

-1020 VVDADATGITIVGTD
+1020 VVGADATGITIVGTD

-1046 KNENGVQVNLG
+1046 NNEYGVQVNLG

-1104 LDKIKLGT
+1104 LDKIKLGKAD
-1112 GNIST
+1112 GGI
-1117 ASVITVKDGSA
+1117 IVKDGSA

-1156 ATDLSGDKSILLNL
+1156 ATDLNGDGNIALNL
-1170 DDEIKVDTY
+1170 DGEIKVDTY

-1481 DPKLLGKYND
+1481 DPKLLGKYNE

>member
-1 MSLTLNLGKATVT
+1 MSLTLNLGRATVD
-14 GSKFKKNS
+14 GGKFKANS

-32 LNGANSDSVSLGD
+32 VGSGSASLELGD
-45 IGVVSLSGNNITF
+45 IGVVSLSNNNNITF

-77 SASVVAVDFSK
+77 NASVVAVDFNK
-88 AGGAVSFDAKDTDV
+88 AGGAVTFDAKDTDV

-115 SKVNG
+115 SNIDG
-120 AIINGGEGD
+120 ATIDGGEGD
-129 DSITFSGDAANIEAT
+129 DTITFGGVSASISG
-144 IVGGKGDDKINVTG
+144 GSGDDKINVTG
-158 AASVSI
+158 KDASVSI
-164 SDDEGDDSY
+164 SDAEGDDSY
-173 NISGEGAHVTINDNK
+173 NIGGEGAHVTINDGN

-193 KITGKVVSADVSL
+193 KITGKVASADVSL

-232 DDTIVSKAENATL
+232 DDIIVSKADNATL
-245 VINSA
+245 DINSA
-250 AGDDVITISGQKSS
+250 AGDDVITISGQKSAVS
-264 VNISA
+264 INA
-269 DAGDD
+269 GDGDD
-274 VITISGQKSSV
+274 VITVSGKESSV

-295 IDITKADNS
+295 IDITKADKS
-304 KITIATGNGDDT
+304 KITIDTGIGDNT
-316 VKISAATVFGSVTG
+316 VKISAATVSGSVTG
-330 GAGTD
+330 GNGKD
-335 DLVISG
+335 DTLVISG
-341 ANASLSVSEVE
+341 ANASLSVSGVE

-369 VNSSAGG
+369 VNSSADG
-376 ATINAATVNVTDGT
+376 ATINAATVNVTGGT
-390 AVLNHDTAI
+390 AVLENTAI
-399 NELTISKGSV
+399 SELTISKGSV
-409 TANASVNAT
+409 TANASVTAT

-427 KGVTAAD
+427 KDANAAG
-434 VITVSGYGANVNTGE
+434 VITVSGYGANVNTGK
-449 GNDSITVSEDAYGT
+449 GGDSITVSEDAYGT

-469 AGSDQVTVAAGKG
+469 DGKDQVIVEAGKG
-482 KVVITDLDSNH
+482 KVVITDLDSEN
-493 DILNLKDASEDTVV
+493 DKLILTDASEDTVI

-533 YGTSDYAA
+533 YTGDYDTS
-541 AVKNKAKNNYFHA
+541 VKNKAKNNHFYA
-554 SVAGADGD
+554 SVTGADGN
-562 VMELYTASGTTKKVS
+562 VTELYTASGTTKKVS
-577 INTSNGNNLKVDLS
+577 INTSNDNNLKVDLS

-598 TLASTE
+598 SLGSTKD
-604 NTWVTLGNGED
+604 TWVTLGNGED
-615 KVSIASGAHD
+615 KVSIASNADD

-636 DAITFSVNASDV
+636 DAITFSVGASDV

-661 ADGDYEDADLMV
+661 ADGDYEDAKLMV

-704 KKTSINAIDVAK
+704 KKTSINYIDVAK
-716 ASSSTINIAAGT
+716 ASSSTINIAAGE
-728 ATIKGLT
+728 AIIKDLT

-763 INLGKAKDVAINGG
+763 INLGKAKNVSVGKVTLN
-777 VFHETEDGEK
+777 ETDDGEK
-787 ILNTA
+787 ILKT
-792 VISKKDGS
+792 VISAKNGS
-800 SIASAVS
+800 TVSSAVS

-845 LSAAAYGDVAFV
+845 LSAAAYGDVAFI

-872 YAKLSGNGEDVITVT
+872 YAELSDNGEDVITVT
-887 GLTSTTKEDVNIE
+887 GLTSTTKENVIIKK
-900 NFNTEDDK
+900 FNTEDDK

-915 LADLTFTSLS
+915 LADLTFTSLP
-925 TSVGVGDYFK
+925 TTTVGDFN

-941 KADVIVGTGT
+941 KAGVIVGTGTTGT

-990 KNTSLKISDDINNTT
+990 KNTSLKISDEINNTT

-1020 VVDADATGITIVGTD
+1020 VVDAEATGITIVGTD

-1046 KNENGVQVNLG
+1046 KNEYGVQVNLG

-1104 LDKIKLGT
+1104 LDKIKLGKVT
-1112 GNIST
+1112 G
-1117 ASVITVKDGSA
+1117 VITVKDGSA

-1156 ATDLSGDKSILLNL
+1156 ATDLSGDNNILLNL

-1179 LGKKLA
+1179 LGKKLKV
-1185 IALNSADGVAY
+1185 ALNSADGVAY

-1481 DPKLLGKYND
+1481 DPKLLGKYNE

-1509 GDIADGTKL
+1509 GDVADGTKL
-1518 VYGKS
+1518 VYGNS